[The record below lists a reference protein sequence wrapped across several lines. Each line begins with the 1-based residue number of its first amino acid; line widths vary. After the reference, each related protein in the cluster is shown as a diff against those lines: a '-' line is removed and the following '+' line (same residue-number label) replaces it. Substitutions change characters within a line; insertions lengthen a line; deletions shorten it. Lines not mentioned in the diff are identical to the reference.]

1 MTDAQA
7 LASRR
12 KATSQQDPAPAPAT
26 ARLTRGAEE

>member
-1 MTDAQA
+1 MKDVQA

-12 KATSQQDPAPAPAT
+12 KATSDQGPAPAPAI